1 MPLIIES
8 ADYDRWLSAEDP
20 PVNLRRPY
28 PTEKMA
34 VCEIGQQINKRG
46 HDVPDIVDPRA
57 SQGRGP
63 GRARVAL

>member
-1 MPLIIES
+1 MPLIIDS
-8 ADYDRWLSAEDP
+8 ADYYRWLAAEDP

-34 VCEIGQQINKRG
+34 ACEIGQQINKRG
-46 HDVPDIVDPRA
+46 HNVPDIVDPA